1 MPDVTELTVRQR
13 FEEEAQHGRRLLPD
27 PSTVAGMGTFAKYAR
42 AADLMAGESV
52 REVLDVG
59 CNRGSVEALFHGL
72 HAGKASNVR
81 VEGIDISHAAIE
93 QAKSLG
99 LTGCSFTVYDGKRI
113 PFPDTRFDLVIMVE
127 VLEHVIDKVG
137 LLREVARVL
146 RPGGTLFLTTPNPDS
161 LALRLE
167 TGLWKML
174 RAVFRRPQPAKDIF
188 AGHDELA
195 GMLREAGFEIPA
207 GTRLY
212 WWPHAFLGFEGW
224 SLFPP
229 LPPSLLYRYQA
240 WCVRRAER
248 VHLPEPLDRRV
259 KWSLLAEVRRGGAH
273 QPAER

>member
-1 MPDVTELTVRQR
+1 MPEVTELTVRER
-13 FEEEAQHGRRLLPD
+13 FEGEARSGRRLLPD

-42 AADLMAGESV
+42 AADLMAVEPV

-59 CNRGSVEALFHGL
+59 CNRGSIEALFHSR
-72 HAGKASNVR
+72 HAGRAQSIR

-99 LTGCSFTVYDGKRI
+99 LTGCSFTVYDGRRI

-127 VLEHVIDKVG
+127 VLEHVIDKAG
-137 LLREVARVL
+137 LLQEVARVL

-167 TGLWKML
+167 AGLWKML

-188 AGHDELA
+188 AGHDELVA
-195 GMLREAGFEIPA
+195 MLREAGFEIPA

-212 WWPHAFLGFEGW
+212 WWPHVFLGFEGW

-240 WCVRRAER
+240 WCVRRSQG
-248 VHLPEPLDRRV
+248 VVLPASLDRRM
-259 KWSLLAEVRRGGAH
+259 KWSLVAEVRRGGA
-273 QPAER
+273 QQRADR